1 LFKLLLYICGSLTL
15 KVYKMSDTT
24 NTENQ
29 EQQQLTSEQIE
40 AMRKNM
46 VAYYKEQISTLKL
59 QSEYEKLLA
68 DIEEARAKRIMNTIR
83 IAQMMAGPREEE
95 EESEEEPVHNPQP
108 EKSNPPRKLKTE

>member
-1 LFKLLLYICGSLTL
+1 
-15 KVYKMSDTT
+15 MSDTT

-29 EQQQLTSEQIE
+29 EQQQLTPEQIE

-46 VAYYKEQISTLKL
+46 VAYYKEQINSLKL

-68 DIEEARAKRIMNTIR
+68 EIEESRAKRIMNTIR

-95 EESEEEPVHNPQP
+95 ESEEEPVHNPEP
-108 EKSNPPRKLKTE
+108 EKSSPPRKLKTE

>member
-1 LFKLLLYICGSLTL
+1 
-15 KVYKMSDTT
+15 MSDTT

-29 EQQQLTSEQIE
+29 EQQQLTPEQIE

-68 DIEEARAKRIMNTIR
+68 EIEEARAKRIMNTIR

-95 EESEEEPVHNPQP
+95 SEEEPEHNPQP
-108 EKSNPPRKLKTE
+108 EKSNPTRKLKTE